1 LVIDALTLRKIDAG
15 FGSGRTGSLSTS
27 FLAMTGNSHYAG
39 SMKNQAPLSR
49 RMLSR
54 RAGLILAL
62 SVGACL
68 FVAPAAADDAGVV
81 KTSQGKV
88 QIARDGASLPAPVG
102 TVVRQGDLLRTA
114 EGASAGVMLKDDTR
128 VALGPNSQVALDQ
141 FAFNAD
147 TNEGTLFVSVL
158 KGTLSMI
165 SGLLVKANPHRVG
178 GRTPTA
184 TIGIRGTEFIVD
196 VP

>member
-1 LVIDALTLRKIDAG
+1 MHV
-15 FGSGRTGSLSTS
+15 
-27 FLAMTGNSHYAG
+27 LAITFNSHYADL
-39 SMKNQAPLSR
+39 MKSQATVYRCVAPK
-49 RMLSR
+49 
-54 RAGLILAL
+54 
-62 SVGACL
+62 GACSVWVPGSARGL
-68 FVAPAAADDAGVV
+68 AVVAATLMISVLCPPACAADDAGVV

-88 QIARDGASLPAPVG
+88 LIVRDGESLPAAVG
-102 TVVRQGDLLRTA
+102 SIVRQGDILRTA

-128 VALGPNSQVALDQ
+128 VALGANSQVALDQ
-141 FAFNAD
+141 FAFNAN

-165 SGLLVKANPHRVG
+165 SGLLVKANPQRVG
-178 GRTPTA
+178 VKTPTA

>member
-1 LVIDALTLRKIDAG
+1 
-15 FGSGRTGSLSTS
+15 
-27 FLAMTGNSHYAG
+27 
-39 SMKNQAPLSR
+39 
-49 RMLSR
+49 MLSR

>member
-1 LVIDALTLRKIDAG
+1 
-15 FGSGRTGSLSTS
+15 
-27 FLAMTGNSHYAG
+27 
-39 SMKNQAPLSR
+39 MKSQATAFRIAPT
-49 RMLSR
+49 
-54 RAGLILAL
+54 
-62 SVGACL
+62 GACSACAPGSVRG
-68 FVAPAAADDAGVV
+68 VAVVVAALMVSVLCPAAYAADDAGVV

-88 QIARDGASLPAPVG
+88 LILRDGESIPAAVG
-102 TVVRQGDLLRTA
+102 SIVRQGDVLRTA

-141 FAFNAD
+141 FAFNAN

-165 SGLLVKANPHRVG
+165 SGLLVKANPQRVG
-178 GRTPTA
+178 VKTPTA